1 MVTNLPARINEEI
14 NDDKENLIKEIVF
27 NYIHAIPFVCF

>member
-1 MVTNLPARINEEI
+1 MVTNLLARINEEI

-27 NYIHAIPFVCF
+27 NYIHTIPFVCF